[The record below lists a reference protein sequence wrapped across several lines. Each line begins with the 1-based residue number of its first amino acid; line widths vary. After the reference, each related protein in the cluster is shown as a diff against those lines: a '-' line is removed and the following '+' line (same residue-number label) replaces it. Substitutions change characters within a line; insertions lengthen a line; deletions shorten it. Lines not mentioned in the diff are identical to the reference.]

1 MAGFI
6 VVGSIVLAAVIFAL
20 IFRYYRTRALK
31 KIQKDIK
38 DLKLDDD
45 DDD

>member
-6 VVGSIVLAAVIFAL
+6 VVGSIILTVVILAL

-31 KIQKDIK
+31 KIQRDIK

-45 DDD
+45 DD

>member
-20 IFRYYRTRALK
+20 IFRYRRKALK
-31 KIQKDIK
+31 KIKEDIR
-38 DLKLDDD
+38 DLELENDDD
-45 DDD
+45 